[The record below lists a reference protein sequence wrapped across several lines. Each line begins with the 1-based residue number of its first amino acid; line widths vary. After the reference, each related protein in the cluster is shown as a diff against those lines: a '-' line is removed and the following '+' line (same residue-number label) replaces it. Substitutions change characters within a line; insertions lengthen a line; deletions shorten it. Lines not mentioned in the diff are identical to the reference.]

1 MTEVQSRVTRAL
13 KLADETGD
21 AAWLRFAVVG
31 GGQAGIELAGEV
43 ADLVG
48 ARRARISL
56 LFPDV
61 LEPDRRSA
69 VRDLVDRGVDV
80 WVCAPVVDA
89 DDEGVEIDGALRLQ
103 ARTVIWSRPPTRP
116 VTI

>member
-1 MTEVQSRVTRAL
+1 MTEVQSRVMRAL

-21 AAWLRFAVVG
+21 VAWLRFAVVG

-56 LFPDV
+56 LLPDA
-61 LEPDRRSA
+61 LEPERRSA
-69 VRDLVDRGVDV
+69 LRDLVERGVDI
-80 WVCAPVVDA
+80 WVRAPVVDA
-89 DDEGVEIDGALRLQ
+89 DDEGLEIGGALRLP
-103 ARTVIWSRPPTRP
+103 ARTVMWTTDPSPSD
-116 VTI
+116 

>member
-1 MTEVQSRVTRAL
+1 MTEVQSRVMRAL

-21 AAWLRFAVVG
+21 VAWLRFAVVG

-56 LFPDV
+56 LLPDV
-61 LEPDRRSA
+61 LEPERRSA
-69 VRDLVDRGVDV
+69 LRDLVERGVDI
-80 WVCAPVVDA
+80 WVRAPVVDA
-89 DDEGVEIDGALRLQ
+89 DDEGLEIGGALRLE
-103 ARTVIWSRPPTRP
+103 ARTVMWTTDPSPSD
-116 VTI
+116 

>member
-1 MTEVQSRVTRAL
+1 MTEVQSRVMRAL

-21 AAWLRFAVVG
+21 VAWLRFAVVG

-56 LFPDV
+56 LLPDV
-61 LEPDRRSA
+61 LEPERRSA
-69 VRDLVDRGVDV
+69 LRDLVERGVDI
-80 WVCAPVVDA
+80 WVRAPVVDA
-89 DDEGVEIDGALRLQ
+89 DDEGLEIGGALRLQ
-103 ARTVIWSRPPTRP
+103 ARTVMWTTDPSPSD
-116 VTI
+116 

>member
-1 MTEVQSRVTRAL
+1 MRAL
-13 KLADETGD
+13 KLADATGD

-31 GGQAGIELAGEV
+31 GGQAGIELAGEI

-56 LFPDV
+56 LLPDV
-61 LEPDRRSA
+61 PDPDRRSA
-69 VRDLVDRGVDV
+69 VHDLVERGVDV
-80 WVCAPVVDA
+80 WIGAMVVDA
-89 DDEGVEIDGALRLQ
+89 DDEGLEIGGALRMP
-103 ARTVIWSRPPTRP
+103 ARTVMWAPARPTRP

>member
-1 MTEVQSRVTRAL
+1 MTEVQSRVMRAL
-13 KLADETGD
+13 KLADATGD
-21 AAWLRFAVVG
+21 TAWLRFAVVG
-31 GGQAGIELAGEV
+31 GGQAGIELAGEI

-56 LFPDV
+56 LLPDV
-61 LEPDRRSA
+61 LETDRMSA
-69 VRDLVDRGVDV
+69 LRDLVERGVDV
-80 WVCAPVVDA
+80 WVRAPVVDA
-89 DDEGVEIDGALRLQ
+89 DDEGVDIGGGLRMP